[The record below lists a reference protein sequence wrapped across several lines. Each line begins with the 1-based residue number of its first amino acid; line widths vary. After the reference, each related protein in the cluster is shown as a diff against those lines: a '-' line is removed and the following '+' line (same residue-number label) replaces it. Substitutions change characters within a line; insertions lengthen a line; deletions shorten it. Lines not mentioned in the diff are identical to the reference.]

1 MGLRTKFN
9 KNPDDQSQS
18 LASLLIRLW
27 NKLRDRRKLHFIAL
41 IFLMPLGGLAEA
53 VSLGAVLP
61 FLGALIDPEKI
72 IKDPIVATILNSLG
86 VAVTSQSLVLMM
98 LLLFIFCAILSA
110 LIRSLILWLSTR
122 LAFAC
127 GSELSI
133 EIYRRTLYQ
142 PYITHIGRH
151 SSKVISGIINKV
163 GACVNVLQQVITLI
177 NMSLMVVIILIAMT
191 VINWTVALIT
201 GLGFG
206 ISYGIVM
213 LICKSRLKVNGNRI
227 ARELENLH
235 KSLQEGLGS
244 IREVLLE
251 GTQQIYCDNFRSAD
265 QPLRKAQGMIALISG
280 IPRFAMESIGIILI
294 SILAYWMSTQPGGLS
309 DALPVLG
316 GIALCAQRLL
326 PSIQQSFQ
334 AYSTI
339 VATKQSLSDAL
350 NLLDQPIR
358 SYISNINTLDIR
370 SFKSIKLN
378 YVSFQYGPTSP
389 FVFKDACIEIKKGER
404 IGIVGPT
411 GSGKSTL
418 LDIVMGLL
426 RPTDGHLML
435 DEQSIDDDFVN
446 AWQKNVAHVPQNI
459 YLMDSSLAENIAF
472 GIPKSKIDMNRVIR
486 AAEQAQIAD
495 FIDRLPQK
503 YQTFAGERGIRFS
516 GGQKQRIG
524 IARALYKQASI
535 LILDEATSSLD
546 AVTEQSVMDAIDGLD
561 NEFTVLIVAHRLST
575 LSSCDKIFKVE
586 LGKITMSTPRKEK
599 PKLMDS
605 N

>member
-1 MGLRTKFN
+1 
-9 KNPDDQSQS
+9 
-18 LASLLIRLW
+18 
-27 NKLRDRRKLHFIAL
+27 
-41 IFLMPLGGLAEA
+41 
-53 VSLGAVLP
+53 
-61 FLGALIDPEKI
+61 
-72 IKDPIVATILNSLG
+72 
-86 VAVTSQSLVLMM
+86 
-98 LLLFIFCAILSA
+98 
-110 LIRSLILWLSTR
+110 
-122 LAFAC
+122 
-127 GSELSI
+127 
-133 EIYRRTLYQ
+133 
-142 PYITHIGRH
+142 
-151 SSKVISGIINKV
+151 
-163 GACVNVLQQVITLI
+163 
-177 NMSLMVVIILIAMT
+177 
-191 VINWTVALIT
+191 
-201 GLGFG
+201 
-206 ISYGIVM
+206 
-213 LICKSRLKVNGNRI
+213 
-227 ARELENLH
+227 
-235 KSLQEGLGS
+235 
-244 IREVLLE
+244 
-251 GTQQIYCDNFRSAD
+251 
-265 QPLRKAQGMIALISG
+265 
-280 IPRFAMESIGIILI
+280 
-294 SILAYWMSTQPGGLS
+294 
-309 DALPVLG
+309 VLG

-389 FVFKDACIEIKKGER
+389 FVFQDACIEIKKGER

-435 DEQSIDDDFVN
+435 DEQTIDDDFVN

-495 FIDRLPQK
+495 FIDGLPQK